1 MGRYAAR
8 RLLQLIPVV
17 LGTTFLI
24 FALVYALPG
33 DKVQRL
39 SGEKRPDPARAAYL
53 RQEYNLDD
61 PLVVQYGKYVGKLA
75 TGNFGQTFNQRPVSQ
90 LLKEEYPVSLK
101 LGAVGILFEAVIGLA
116 AGIWAGLRR
125 NGIVDRTVLVTTL
138 ILVSIPSFVICFVL
152 QLVVGVPLRNVVH
165 LAPSNIAQGFPRSYL
180 LPGFCVSLL
189 GLAVLS
195 RLTRTSLIET
205 LRSDYVRTAVA
216 KGVPRSRIVGVHAM
230 RNTLIPIITQLGA
243 DLSSIMG
250 TAVVTETIFNL
261 PGVGFQVA
269 QSTRLGEAPVVVGI
283 VTVLVIIYAFMNLF
297 IDLMYAVLDPRIR
310 YD

>member
-1 MGRYAAR
+1 VGRYTAR

-61 PLVVQYGKYVGKLA
+61 PLVVQYGKYVAKLA

-116 AGIWAGLRR
+116 AGVWAGLRR
-125 NGIVDRTVLVTTL
+125 NGIVDRSVLVTTL

-152 QLVVGVPLRNVVH
+152 QLVVGVQLRNVFH

-205 LRSDYVRTAVA
+205 LRSDYVRTATA
-216 KGVPRSRIVGVHAM
+216 KGVPRSRIIGVHAM

>member
-1 MGRYAAR
+1 MGRYTLR

-33 DKVQRL
+33 DKIQRL
-39 SGEKRPDPARAAYL
+39 SGEKRPDPTRAAYL
-53 RQEYNLDD
+53 RAEYNLND

-75 TGNFGQTFNQRPVSQ
+75 TGDFGQTFTQRPVID

-101 LGAVGILFEAVIGLA
+101 LGLVGIITEAVIGIGL
-116 AGIWAGLRR
+116 GIWAGLRR
-125 NGIVDRTVLVTTL
+125 NGIVDRSVLIVTL
-138 ILVSIPSFVICFVL
+138 ILVSIPSFVICFVV
-152 QLVVGVPLRNVVH
+152 QLLIGVEFRDFFH
-165 LAPSNIAQGFPRSYL
+165 LPTSNITAGFPKSYI
-180 LPGFCVSLL
+180 LPGFCVAVL

-195 RLTRTSLIET
+195 RLTRTTLVEN

-216 KGVPRSRIVGVHAM
+216 KGVPRGRIIGVHTM

-261 PGVGFQVA
+261 PGVGAQVA

-283 VTVLVIIYAFMNLF
+283 VTLLVLIYAVVNLF